1 MLEHCLLAA
10 SEADLE
16 TIQDKA
22 GSLVTDANGV
32 IFTPGMESPR
42 LELFAFYVFVA
53 HPTLSKSLTL
63 QLHQETFSAYMTKHS
78 LTCLKELLTVS
89 E

>member
-1 MLEHCLLAA
+1 MQTA

-42 LELFAFYVFVA
+42 LDLFAFYVFVA
-53 HPTLSKSLTL
+53 HPTLSKSFTL
-63 QLHQETFSAYMTKHS
+63 QLHQETFSAYMTKYS
-78 LTCLKELLTVS
+78 LTSLQDLLAAS

>member
-22 GSLVTDANGV
+22 GSLVTDTNGV